1 MTTYSNEYIKQ
12 KESEGYTFI
21 TPDIASKFLKQNKN
35 NRYVRVRF
43 VKQLASKIQNGEWQ
57 EDIPDH
63 IAFYED
69 GTLANGQHRLLAISQ
84 SKVQGVFSKIDYNVP
99 RSAAICIDT
108 GKSRS
113 AGDNIKI
120 LTGETFY
127 TPKITKMITVS
138 TVNGKALTHENHLH
152 IALAYKPM
160 ITFVKDLFNNSPK
173 WMQQTSVMAA
183 VYLYL
188 ISNKATTDTL
198 RNFVEVLRS
207 GRANTDGEETVLR
220 FREVLQSEYFTR
232 SSGHHNYAD
241 EIKRAENVIDH
252 YIQGSKLKVIR
263 IPDKYKVP
271 LYSYTTEESDDDE

>member
-1 MTTYSNEYIKQ
+1 MTTYSNEYIKR

-21 TPDIASKFLKQNKN
+21 TPDVASKFLKQNKN
-35 NRYVRVRF
+35 NRHVRVRF
-43 VKQLASKIQNGEWQ
+43 IKQLVSKIQNGEWQ

-84 SKVQGVFSKIDYNVP
+84 SEVQGVFSKIDYDVP
-99 RSAAICIDT
+99 LSAAICIDT

-127 TPKITKMITVS
+127 TPKITKMITISAVH
-138 TVNGKALTHENHLH
+138 GKALTHEDHLH

-160 ITFVKDLFNNSPK
+160 IVFVKDLFNNSPR

-183 VYLYL
+183 IYLYL
-188 ISNKATTDTL
+188 INDKATTDTM

-207 GRANTDGEETVLR
+207 GRANTEGEETVLR
-220 FREVLQSEYFTR
+220 FREVLQSEYFTK
-232 SSGHHNYAD
+232 SSTHRNYTD

-263 IPDKYKVP
+263 VPDKYKVP
-271 LYSYTTEESDDDE
+271 LYNYNIKEGGDE